1 MTIRNSWMPMTVNR
15 ILIHMTLVCVSAVMT
30 NAVRGQESGEIP
42 QSAIDAATARVAASV
57 VQIETVGGLDQVGER
72 AAVSGPTTGT
82 VIDPEGWIVAS
93 SFSFQQLPAAI
104 VVRTPDGE
112 RHAAK
117 LVARDRNRELVLL
130 KTDPNSQFKAIT
142 SVSESDIRVGETAI
156 ALGKVFDP
164 ARPSA
169 SVGIV
174 SALGR
179 VWGKAVQT
187 DARISPNNYGGPL
200 IDLRGRC
207 LGILVPLNP
216 GDGTDSDGS
225 QWYDSGIGF
234 AVPLGQILRSFEKWK
249 QGEDILPGR
258 VGVTLTL
265 RDDYSGPVVVAGA
278 AANSPAAK
286 IGLKRGD
293 RILEVNEQP
302 IEIVANFKSQLG
314 KLNAGD
320 SVKLKLQRGDET
332 LDLQCE
338 LAAEIPPYRWPF
350 LGILPA
356 WDGNGNVTVKEIV
369 PESPAAKA
377 GLEEGD
383 LLVDVAGNLIDS
395 VDKLRELILTTPA
408 DQKFSL
414 RVQKKNTAVSDS
426 RVVELSLDVWPTDPM
441 VKLKEDVGQELI
453 AKDGAAGTGIVDLP
467 LGDAANKCFAFVPPS
482 YTPTV
487 PHGVLFLLP
496 EAGKIDQRAVLDQ
509 WEPLCRKHRW
519 ILVVLASADEKAWTI
534 EEAELV
540 GRLFTKIKTNYTIDK
555 GRVAAVGIRSA
566 SPLAALVAFSQ
577 RKNFNALV
585 LLGGNFP
592 QRLQIEAA
600 QPLES
605 VRSLIVSEET
615 DGSVAEKLTDSG
627 YPAGTL
633 QGEVPA
639 GGTLAAPLA
648 EIVNLWLRGLERL

>member
-1 MTIRNSWMPMTVNR
+1 MTVNR

-519 ILVVLASADEKAWTI
+519 ILVVLTSADEKAWTI

-615 DGSVAEKLTDSG
+615 DGAVAEKLTDSG